1 MVDVSSGFQHKVQN
15 SYENH
20 KEASL
25 VSALLAR
32 LVMSCSRQNSG
43 AGQPGGGGGRRVG
56 SSGGGGGV
64 TVSVRVGVI
73 TPYKG
78 QVRRIQRDMRELRRL
93 IGVGAEDVG
102 VHVEVG
108 AAYAIF
114 CVRCLF
120 GSCLSVCFVL
130 WNVSVVGR
138 AWDPSSVRRLRSLA
152 ILGTEIAIR
161 RTW

>member
-20 KEASL
+20 KEALL

-32 LVMSCSRQNSG
+32 LIMSCSRQISG
-43 AGQPGGGGGRRVG
+43 VGQRGGGGGGGGGGVG

-64 TVSVRVGVI
+64 SGSVRVGVI

-78 QVRRIQRDMRELRRL
+78 QVRRIQRDVRELRRL
-93 IGVGAEDVG
+93 TGVGAEDVG

-108 AAYAIF
+108 GLCNIF
-114 CVRCLF
+114 ACSAFVALAFQLVLCCGNVCGPDVF
-120 GSCLSVCFVL
+120 GTRISWDVCAV
-130 WNVSVVGR
+130 W
-138 AWDPSSVRRLRSLA
+138 RS
-152 ILGTEIAIR
+152 
-161 RTW
+161 